1 MLEDG
6 IDVKE
11 RLPTCGRGSGVALSL
26 PPVREFLREREG
38 QGGRG
43 VRSRNATALLRIPHN
58 GIKSHRAMGNN
69 ERTAAAQ
76 GLAGGKVRF
85 LAGGGTHADTS
96 AVERVS
102 QTFVRDV
109 AAE

>member
-1 MLEDG
+1 MFKNVVDMED
-6 IDVKE
+6 
-11 RLPTCGRGSGVALSL
+11 RLPLSSGRCGVALSL
-26 PPVREFLREREG
+26 PPVREFLRKREG

-96 AVERVS
+96 TIERVC

>member
-6 IDVKE
+6 VDME
-11 RLPTCGRGSGVALSL
+11 DGLPARSGRGGITLPL
-26 PPVREFLREREG
+26 PPGRELLREGKG
-38 QGGRG
+38 QGSRG
-43 VRSRNATALLRIPHN
+43 ICRRNAAALLRIPHN